1 MRGHRIRARGQGIQS
16 QGFKVLIGTLT
27 VLVHA
32 HLHALLEATRLALV
46 AMRLVHHTASCPCL
60 ASKERE
66 IGGEGED
73 EGDDS

>member
-1 MRGHRIRARGQGIQS
+1 M
-16 QGFKVLIGTLT
+16 LIGTLT

-46 AMRLVHHTASCPCL
+46 PMRLVHHTASSPCL
-60 ASKERE
+60 ASREWE
-66 IGGEGED
+66 IGGEGKD